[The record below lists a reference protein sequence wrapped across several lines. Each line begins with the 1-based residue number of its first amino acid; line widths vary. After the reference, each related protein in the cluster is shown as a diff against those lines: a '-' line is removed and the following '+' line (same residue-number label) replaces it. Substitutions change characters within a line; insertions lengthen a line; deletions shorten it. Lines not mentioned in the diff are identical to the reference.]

1 MQRAG
6 NLPECEAGP
15 RPRADKAS
23 LPLVVTATWMLC
35 FWGPACEGGLAEGRQ
50 LPANRNTQIFSVN
63 DLSAEPAPLDW
74 NLRPP

>member
-15 RPRADKAS
+15 RPRADEAKPGACGHS
-23 LPLVVTATWMLC
+23 TWMLC
-35 FWGPACEGGLAEGRQ
+35 FWGPAREGGLGEGRQ
-50 LPANRNTQIFSVN
+50 LLANRNIQIFSVN
-63 DLSAEPAPLDW
+63 NLSAEPTPLAW